1 MNRAGSRLSQVLFL
15 LGYDSEKYPE
25 HVCRELLKNFTG
37 LLMQPE
43 ILTSIACQRYLTAL
57 EPFSAYEIGVSATE
71 YLPVSEYPT
80 GRRRR
85 K

>member
-1 MNRAGSRLSQVLFL
+1 MNRAESRLSQVLFL

-43 ILTSIACQRYLTAL
+43 ILNW
-57 EPFSAYEIGVSATE
+57 P
-71 YLPVSEYPT
+71 
-80 GRRRR
+80 
-85 K
+85 